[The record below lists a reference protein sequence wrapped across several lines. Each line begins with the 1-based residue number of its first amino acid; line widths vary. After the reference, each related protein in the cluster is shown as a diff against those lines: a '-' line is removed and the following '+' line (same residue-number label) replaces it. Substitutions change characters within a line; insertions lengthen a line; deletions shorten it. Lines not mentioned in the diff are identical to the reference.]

1 MGYGS
6 TGGVVF
12 SQLQTTIKA
21 AINNNFLGT
30 NFFITYRKYDG
41 PLMYPPAINSGE
53 NNFQP
58 HHCAY
63 DGS

>member
-6 TGGVVF
+6 TGGVDF

-30 NFFITYRKYDG
+30 NFFITCRKYG
-41 PLMYPPAINSGE
+41 EPLMYPPAINFGA

-58 HHCAY
+58 HHCGY